1 MYKCTC
7 TTQYMYYNII
17 CMYCT
22 SFSDWHRERNS
33 HDSNEK
39 ILDSSKH
46 WNSKTNVYMYM
57 YSVHVHVFCT
67 CTCTC
72 TEYIICTCT
81 RLLVPVYVYMCIFRK
96 GFAIWYMTDCMYRV
110 CKRRTMKISLLFF
123 LFHNFHGTFQTLSLP
138 VRVKE
143 LLCFSPL

>member
-1 MYKCTC
+1 MYMYKCTC

-57 YSVHVHVFCT
+57 YSVHVHVHVQNTLFVHVHDYLYLYMYTCVYSGKDLLYDTWLTT
-67 CTCTC
+67 CTVSAK
-72 TEYIICTCT
+72 EEQWKSRFYSFFFIISMGHFK
-81 RLLVPVYVYMCIFRK
+81 L
-96 GFAIWYMTDCMYRV
+96 
-110 CKRRTMKISLLFF
+110 
-123 LFHNFHGTFQTLSLP
+123 
-138 VRVKE
+138 
-143 LLCFSPL
+143 